1 MNKEIFLN
9 YMRFPELL
17 DDRSVQGIRNI
28 VEEYPFFQSA
38 RLLYIKNL
46 HNQGSLD
53 YEKNLRLT
61 AVYIP
66 DRSRLFYLL
75 DQRAL
80 FPNTENWSDIAAEMN
95 ASDEIIDFAKL
106 TEATPVS
113 IDESDKPGIKT
124 PTETLEDI
132 ILSGISV
139 STPFF
144 NVDDKVDIDDFKKS
158 FRKNPAKPS
167 THEKTESVPQT
178 RKDNLIDKFILSQPR
193 IVPNENKD
201 QEQKDISLDSTSE
214 NPELITDTLAKIYIK
229 QGLYEKAL
237 MAYEKLSLKYPEKNI
252 YFAAQIKKIK
262 QLLNNQ

>member
-17 DDRSVQGIRNI
+17 NDRSMQNLRDI

-38 RLLYIKNL
+38 RLLFIKNL

-53 YEKNLRLT
+53 YEKNLKLT

-80 FPNTENWSDIAAEMN
+80 FPNAETWTISPTELDT
-95 ASDEIIDFAKL
+95 DEIIDFSKL
-106 TEATPVS
+106 TEVTPVEIPELS
-113 IDESDKPGIKT
+113 ETAKKT
-124 PTETLEDI
+124 QAETLEDL
-132 ILSGISV
+132 ILSGISA

-144 NVDDKVDIDDFKKS
+144 SVDDKVDIDDFRKT
-158 FRKNPAKPS
+158 FRKKPAEPDEEQKPQP
-167 THEKTESVPQT
+167 KPQN
-178 RKDNLIDKFILSQPR
+178 RKENLIDQFILKQPK
-193 IVPNENKD
+193 IVPADPKEPEPN
-201 QEQKDISLDSTSE
+201 DISIDSTSE
-214 NPELITDTLAKIYIK
+214 NQDLITDTLAKIYIK

-237 MAYEKLSLKYPEKNI
+237 LAYEKLSLKYPEKNI